1 MCFSDTL
8 AEAQPL
14 LEAGEKLLLTVDIE
28 QKEDEPR
35 FTIKSIEKL
44 DENLSDKMAEIRL
57 VVDNVEAIKALKDM
71 LAEEADSAVN
81 TSYSLEFEI
90 DKNRIVRVKLA
101 GGYPFTP
108 DIRSNLYRLNGI
120 ADIREL

>member
-1 MCFSDTL
+1 M
-8 AEAQPL
+8 
-14 LEAGEKLLLTVDIE
+14 
-28 QKEDEPR
+28 
-35 FTIKSIEKL
+35 
-44 DENLSDKMAEIRL
+44 L
-57 VVDNVEAIKALKDM
+57 VPEGKYMLKTGASWDQM

-108 DIRSNLYRLNGI
+108 DIRSSLYRLNGI

>member
-1 MCFSDTL
+1 
-8 AEAQPL
+8 
-14 LEAGEKLLLTVDIE
+14 
-28 QKEDEPR
+28 
-35 FTIKSIEKL
+35 
-44 DENLSDKMAEIRL
+44 MAEIRL

-108 DIRSNLYRLNGI
+108 DIRSSLYRLNGI